1 MKVDIKINESNLR
14 LMRFEKLII
23 SSEIRNLYK
32 ILKKI
37 NLIKIFYINNE
48 GGGSIDKSDS
58 FFVLIKMVD

>member
-48 GGGSIDKSDS
+48 GRGG
-58 FFVLIKMVD
+58 VLINLTISLC